1 MKKREQV
8 SYKKERKKEKKK
20 RERKAELVAGREAKM
35 DHPIVSYP
43 RNIDQSIGIVLHT
56 LSLFLL

>member
-1 MKKREQV
+1 MKKENKYRI
-8 SYKKERKKEKKK
+8 KRRERKRKKK
-20 RERKAELVAGREAKM
+20 RERKAELVAEREAKM

>member
-1 MKKREQV
+1 MKKENKYRI
-8 SYKKERKKEKKK
+8 KRRERKRKKK

-35 DHPIVSYP
+35 DPIVSYP